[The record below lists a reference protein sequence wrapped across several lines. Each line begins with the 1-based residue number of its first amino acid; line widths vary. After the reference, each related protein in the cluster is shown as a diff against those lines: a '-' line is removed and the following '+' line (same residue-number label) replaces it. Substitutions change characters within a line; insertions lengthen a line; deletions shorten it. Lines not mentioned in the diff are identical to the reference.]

1 MFLSL
6 PIDFGFAQA
15 GLEFPP
21 IRDIVPPV
29 EPPPVPWPVW
39 IWWTGAGVLAVI
51 LLVGFWFWM
60 RSLGRRLELPGL
72 PAGPE
77 KTATRA
83 LEVLRKSAPGMAA
96 DAFAAQLSEIVR
108 TFLHR
113 QTGVLARYSTSPE
126 ILGDRRRDDRPPPL
140 PSIGAFREVLTA
152 SDALKYGPA
161 VADRKVQTDALI
173 DAALSAVRAAA
184 HPLPPAAPVL
194 PAAFGAGPPSLSKTL
209 PAPLPPPLPTIPPT
223 DPRAEEPG

>member
-1 MFLSL
+1 MIFSL
-6 PIDFGFAQA
+6 PIDFSFAQA

-29 EPPPVPWPVW
+29 EPPPVPLPVW
-39 IWWTGAGVLAVI
+39 IWWTGAGVLGVV
-51 LLVGFWFWM
+51 LLIGFWLWM
-60 RSLGRRLELPGL
+60 RSVGRRLELPGL

-83 LEVLRKSAPGMAA
+83 LEALRKSAPGMAA
-96 DAFAAQLSEIVR
+96 DAFAAALSEIVR

-140 PSIGAFREVLTA
+140 PSIEAFREVLTA

-173 DAALSAVRAAA
+173 DTALSAVRAACR
-184 HPLPPAAPVL
+184 PLPPAAPIL
-194 PAAFGAGPPSLSKTL
+194 PPAFVAGPAIPAEPPS
-209 PAPLPPPLPTIPPT
+209 PAVPPPAFPPA
-223 DPRAEEPG
+223 DPKAEEPG